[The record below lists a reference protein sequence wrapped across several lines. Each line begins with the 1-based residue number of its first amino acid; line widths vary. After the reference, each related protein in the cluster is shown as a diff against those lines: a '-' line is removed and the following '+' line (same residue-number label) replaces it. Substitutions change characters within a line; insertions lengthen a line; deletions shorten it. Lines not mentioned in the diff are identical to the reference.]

1 MRTLL
6 GIDIGTSSIKAM
18 MLDIASGKI
27 YVKKRRYSV
36 SIPAPNCA
44 EQNPELWWEN
54 LVEIFQEFRS
64 DSRCRKA
71 FESVVGISFS
81 GQMHG
86 LVSIDEY
93 GKPVRPAIIWLDPVS
108 YTHLTLPTT

>member
-54 LVEIFQEFRS
+54 LV
-64 DSRCRKA
+64 
-71 FESVVGISFS
+71 
-81 GQMHG
+81 
-86 LVSIDEY
+86 
-93 GKPVRPAIIWLDPVS
+93 
-108 YTHLTLPTT
+108 

>member
-1 MRTLL
+1 M
-6 GIDIGTSSIKAM
+6 
-18 MLDIASGKI
+18 
-27 YVKKRRYSV
+27 
-36 SIPAPNCA
+36 
-44 EQNPELWWEN
+44 
-54 LVEIFQEFRS
+54 EIFQEFRS

-93 GKPVRPAIIWLDPVS
+93 GNQ
-108 YTHLTLPTT
+108 

>member
-1 MRTLL
+1 MRTLFRNL
-6 GIDIGTSSIKAM
+6 ILEHQSIKAM

-54 LVEIFQEFRS
+54 LVEIFSRVSFRFKMQE
-64 DSRCRKA
+64 
-71 FESVVGISFS
+71 
-81 GQMHG
+81 
-86 LVSIDEY
+86 SI
-93 GKPVRPAIIWLDPVS
+93 
-108 YTHLTLPTT
+108 